1 VEKFEIS
8 RIKTKDDF
16 FLDGII
22 FEPEKKGELAVIYV
36 HGLGGAFYGNPT
48 RLQEY
53 AKKCKENGFA
63 FFSFNNRGNNAIIRL
78 DKEGKEK
85 LESVDCGSA
94 FEKFSDC
101 VFDLDSYIE
110 EARKRGYEKIVLI
123 GHSSGA
129 NKVVHY
135 LHKKPKNK
143 VILAVLSGAV
153 SDVPMIKKMLGKG
166 YEKAIEYAKK
176 AKSKDELL
184 PYELVFQYCSA
195 QRFLNLA
202 TERSEE
208 DVFQYHLKNSQWK
221 EIKSI
226 KIPTLAIIGEN
237 DQYATIEV
245 KEILD
250 NYRKA
255 NALIE
260 VEIVQGADHSFRGK
274 ERESVGKIVEWVKN
288 KLK

>member
-1 VEKFEIS
+1 
-8 RIKTKDDF
+8 
-16 FLDGII
+16 
-22 FEPEKKGELAVIYV
+22 
-36 HGLGGAFYGNPT
+36 
-48 RLQEY
+48 
-53 AKKCKENGFA
+53 
-63 FFSFNNRGNNAIIRL
+63 
-78 DKEGKEK
+78 
-85 LESVDCGSA
+85 
-94 FEKFSDC
+94 
-101 VFDLDSYIE
+101 
-110 EARKRGYEKIVLI
+110 
-123 GHSSGA
+123 
-129 NKVVHY
+129 
-135 LHKKPKNK
+135 
-143 VILAVLSGAV
+143 
-153 SDVPMIKKMLGKG
+153 
-166 YEKAIEYAKK
+166 
-176 AKSKDELL
+176 
-184 PYELVFQYCSA
+184 
-195 QRFLNLA
+195 LNLA